1 MGAGYGCA
9 VPPESSRHEQH
20 SPLPGTVKPKRFRP
34 KLHYELLV
42 CGVSG
47 HELVG
52 TDAAELRP
60 QDQVLAVD
68 AEGVRWHRCLRCDSW
83 LPLPRPQS
91 PLREALPGRDELE
104 LPLRGR
110 PLRDKIVLRAIAID
124 RGLHFVVLAL
134 LGFAILLFASRR
146 SELRDAFYRVA
157 ADLSGG
163 PVQKD
168 EVGLLGELNKL
179 FSLKSSTLHL
189 VGAGVIGYAVLEG
202 VEAVGLWYQ
211 KRWAE
216 YLTLIATS
224 LFLPL
229 EVYEIAHKLSPTK
242 IIALIVNIAVVLYL
256 LFAKRLFG
264 IRGGAAAEHAQREHD
279 SGWQALERTTPW
291 LVHPEPGGLPSG
303 SGGDSD
309 ALEPAPRGS

>member
-1 MGAGYGCA
+1 MA
-9 VPPESSRHEQH
+9 RTH
-20 SPLPGTVKPKRFRP
+20 LPGTVKPKRFRP

-52 TDAAELRP
+52 TDAASLRP
-60 QDQVLAVD
+60 QDHVLAVD

-83 LPLPRPQS
+83 LPLPEPET
-91 PLREALPGRDELE
+91 PTRETIPSRDELA

-110 PLRDKIVLRAIAID
+110 PLRDKIVLRVIAID
-124 RGLHFVVLAL
+124 RALHFVVLGL
-134 LGFAILLFASRR
+134 LGLAILLFAARR
-146 SELRDAFYRVA
+146 SELKDTFYRIA

-163 PVQKD
+163 PIQNEK
-168 EVGLLGELNKL
+168 VGVLGELNKL

-202 VEAVGLWYQ
+202 VEAVGLWWQ

-216 YLTLIATS
+216 YLTLIATA

-242 IIALIVNIAVVLYL
+242 ILALIVNIAVVLYL

-279 SGWQALERTTPW
+279 SGWQALERATPW
-291 LVHPEPGGLPSG
+291 LAHPEAAALPSG
-303 SGGDSD
+303 TPAPPPSGG
-309 ALEPAPRGS
+309 EPARADEPPSPARAG

>member
-1 MGAGYGCA
+1 M
-9 VPPESSRHEQH
+9 EH
-20 SPLPGTVKPKRFRP
+20 SHLPGTVKPKRFRP
-34 KLHYELLV
+34 KLHWELIV
-42 CGVSG
+42 CGVRG

-83 LPLPRPQS
+83 LPLPEPEH
-91 PLREALPGRDELE
+91 PTRENLPNRDELV

-124 RGLHFVVLAL
+124 RGLHFVVLGL
-134 LGFAILLFASRR
+134 LGLAILLFAANR
-146 SELRDAFYRVA
+146 SALKDTFYRVA

-163 PVQKD
+163 PVQAAK
-168 EVGLLGELNKL
+168 VGVWGELNKL
-179 FSLKSSTLHL
+179 FSLRSNTLHL

-202 VEAVGLWYQ
+202 IEAVGLWMQ

-216 YLTLIATS
+216 YLTLIATA

-229 EVYEIAHKLSPTK
+229 EVYEIVHKLSPTK
-242 IIALIVNIAVVLYL
+242 IFALIVNIAVVLYL

-279 SGWQALERTTPW
+279 TGWQTLERAPPW
-291 LVHPEPGGLPSG
+291 LAPPGGGGLPSG
-303 SGGDSD
+303 SSGESD
-309 ALEPAPRGS
+309 ALEPAPRAS

>member
-1 MGAGYGCA
+1 MTANA
-9 VPPESSRHEQH
+9 RPSTA

-83 LPLPRPQS
+83 LPLPRPSS
-91 PLREALPGRDELE
+91 PTRETLPSREELE

-124 RGLHFVVLAL
+124 RGLHFVVLGL
-134 LGFAILLFASRR
+134 LGLAILLFASRQTQ
-146 SELRDAFYRVA
+146 LRDTFYKVA

-168 EVGLLGELNKL
+168 KVGLLGELNKL
-179 FSLKSSTLHL
+179 FSLRSSTLHL
-189 VGAGVIGYAVLEG
+189 VGLGVLAYAALEG
-202 VEAVGLWYQ
+202 VEAIGLWWQ

-216 YLTLIATS
+216 YLTLIATA
-224 LFLPL
+224 LFIPL
-229 EVYEIAHKLSPTK
+229 EVYEIVHKGSPLK
-242 IIALIVNIAVVLYL
+242 VIALIVNVAIVVYL
-256 LFAKRLFG
+256 LYAKRLFG
-264 IRGGAAAEHAQREHD
+264 IRGGAAAEHAQREQD
-279 SGWQALERTTPW
+279 MGWEALERATPW
-291 LVHPEPGGLPSG
+291 LAHPEAAALPSG
-303 SGGDSD
+303 SRTG
-309 ALEPAPRGS
+309 

>member
-1 MGAGYGCA
+1 
-9 VPPESSRHEQH
+9 VSSARPQSHPQPQPH
-20 SPLPGTVKPKRFRP
+20 SGPDARTRRPLPGTLKPKRFRP
-34 KLHYELLV
+34 KLHYELLA

-60 QDQVLAVD
+60 QDHVLAVD

-83 LPLPRPQS
+83 LPLPRPAS
-91 PLREALPGRDELE
+91 PTRETLPGRDELE

-124 RGLHFVVLAL
+124 RGLHFVVLGL
-134 LGFAILLFASRR
+134 LGLAILLFASRQAH
-146 SELRDAFYRVA
+146 LRDSFYRVA

-168 EVGLLGELNKL
+168 KVGLVGELNKL

-189 VGAGVIGYAVLEG
+189 VGIGVLGYAALEG
-202 VEAVGLWYQ
+202 VEAIGLWWQ

-216 YLTLIATS
+216 YLTLIATA
-224 LFLPL
+224 LFIPL
-229 EVYEIAHKLSPTK
+229 EVYEIVHKLSPLK
-242 IIALIVNIAVVLYL
+242 IIALIVNVAVVLYL

-264 IRGGAAAEHAQREHD
+264 IRGGVAAEHAQREYD
-279 SGWQALERTTPW
+279 SGWEALARATPW
-291 LVHPEPGGLPSG
+291 LAHPEQAALPSAG
-303 SGGDSD
+303 VRS
-309 ALEPAPRGS
+309 

>member
-1 MGAGYGCA
+1 
-9 VPPESSRHEQH
+9 VPHQHLRSH

-42 CGVSG
+42 CGISG

-52 TDAAELRP
+52 TDAADLRP
-60 QDQVLAVD
+60 QDHVLAVD
-68 AEGVRWHRCLRCDSW
+68 TDAVRWHRCLRCDSW
-83 LPLPRPQS
+83 LPLPRPES
-91 PLREALPGRDELE
+91 PARATLPSRDELE

-124 RGLHFVVLAL
+124 RGLHFVVLGL
-134 LGFAILLFASRR
+134 LGLAILLFASRQA
-146 SELRDAFYRVA
+146 SLRDTFYRVA

-168 EVGLLGELNKL
+168 KVGLIGELNKV

-189 VGAGVIGYAVLEG
+189 VGLGVIGYAVLEG
-202 VEAVGLWYQ
+202 VEAIGLWWQ

-216 YLTLIATS
+216 YLTLIATA
-224 LFLPL
+224 LFIPL
-229 EVYEIAHKLSPTK
+229 EVYEIVHKLSPLK
-242 IIALIVNIAVVLYL
+242 IIALVVNIAVVLYL

-264 IRGGAAAEHAQREHD
+264 IRGGVAAEHAQREHD
-279 SGWQALERTTPW
+279 SGWEALERATPW
-291 LVHPEPGGLPSG
+291 LAHPQPAALPS
-303 SGGDSD
+303 
-309 ALEPAPRGS
+309 AVRQR

>member
-1 MGAGYGCA
+1 M
-9 VPPESSRHEQH
+9 EHSSPQPRGHN
-20 SPLPGTVKPKRFRP
+20 PLPGTVRPRRFRP
-34 KLHYELLV
+34 KLHYELIV
-42 CGVSG
+42 CGVRG

-60 QDQVLAVD
+60 QDHVLAVD

-83 LPLPRPQS
+83 LPLPRPGS
-91 PLREALPGRDELE
+91 PLRETLPGRDELQ

-124 RGLHFVVLAL
+124 RGLHFVELAL

-146 SELRDAFYRVA
+146 SELRDTFYRVA

-168 EVGLLGELNKL
+168 QVGVIGELDKL

-189 VGAGVIGYAVLEG
+189 VGVGVLGYAVLEG
-202 VEAVGLWYQ
+202 VEAVGLWWQ

-216 YLTLIATS
+216 YLTLIATA
-224 LFLPL
+224 LFVPL
-229 EVYEIAHKLSPTK
+229 EVYEIVHKGSPLK
-242 IIALIVNIAVVLYL
+242 VVALIVNIAVVLYL

-264 IRGGAAAEHAQREHD
+264 IRGGAAAEHAQRRHD
-279 SGWQALERTTPW
+279 TGWEALERATPW
-291 LVHPEPGGLPSG
+291 LAHPEPEALPS
-303 SGGDSD
+303 SGG
-309 ALEPAPRGS
+309 A